1 MVAKT
6 MDQLVSLC
14 KRRGFI
20 FQNADI
26 YGGQQGVYDYGPL
39 GVELKNNLKA
49 AWWRSMVYE
58 RDDIEGLDAAI
69 LTNRKVLHYSGH
81 EDTFSDP
88 MVDCRKCKGRFRA
101 DHIPDGKCPNCGSTD
116 LTEPRPFN
124 LMFKTTVG
132 PVDNAENIAYL
143 RPETAQAIFT
153 QFKNVVDSTSRKLPF
168 GIAQIGKSFRNEIT
182 PGNFIF
188 RTREFEQM
196 ELEFFCEPGTE
207 LEWYDYWRSYC
218 YNFLRSL
225 GMSEERL
232 RRREHSP
239 EELCHYSNGTTDIE
253 YRFPFGWGELW
264 GVASRT
270 DYDLKAHAEHS
281 GKSMEYMDPFTNAR
295 YIPYCIEPS
304 VGAGRMALAFL
315 CDCYDEE
322 TLENGDVRNVLHLHP
337 ALAPYKAA
345 VLPLQKKLGDKAKD
359 LYAMLSKHFM
369 VDYDETGAIG
379 KRYRRQ
385 DEIGTPLC
393 ITVDFETVEGDP
405 ANDMQKDTVTV
416 RDRDTMQQIRLPIDQ
431 LVPYI
436 EKKIEF

>member
-1 MVAKT
+1 M
-6 MDQLVSLC
+6 
-14 KRRGFI
+14 
-20 FQNADI
+20 
-26 YGGQQGVYDYGPL
+26 
-39 GVELKNNLKA
+39 
-49 AWWRSMVYE
+49 
-58 RDDIEGLDAAI
+58 
-69 LTNRKVLHYSGH
+69 RK
-81 EDTFSDP
+81 
-88 MVDCRKCKGRFRA
+88 K
-101 DHIPDGKCPNCGSTD
+101 I
-116 LTEPRPFN
+116 
-124 LMFKTTVG
+124 
-132 PVDNAENIAYL
+132 
-143 RPETAQAIFT
+143 
-153 QFKNVVDSTSRKLPF
+153 PF

-345 VLPLQKKLGDKAKD
+345 VLPLQKKLGDKAKE

-405 ANDMQKDTVTV
+405 ASDMQKDTVTV